1 MKIFDAHFHII
12 NPNYPLVPKQ
22 GYIPSGFTTEDYRNQ
37 LNKIELVGGAV
48 ISGSFQAFDQEYLI
62 DALSKLGKDF
72 YGVANIPFD
81 MPDSDLKK
89 LNKAGVRAVRF
100 NLKRGGSEQVKHL
113 EYLSKK
119 LYHGFNWHTELYL
132 DSKDIQPWLS
142 TWEL

>member
-119 LYHGFNWHTELYL
+119 LYHEFNWHTELYPAL
-132 DSKDIQPWLS
+132 YNWGSP
-142 TWEL
+142 